1 MAIIN
6 PLSVVYLVISGE
18 HKGRSCVIR
27 SESNNKKLTGV
38 IFNDSDGNRMAVIQ
52 KGRLAQ
58 LEIPGWPEKIH
69 ERSYDLREYRRGQQ
83 GNGTNMLRTTN
94 LAQPWTLKPNDV
106 LATGDTVVEIPRR
119 GFNSSTL
126 IRLDQIGW
134 IELAPRLPIAL
145 WGNKKFRLPMD
156 LRKNDKLATGCLIAE
171 KSASE
176 EVNWTTIFLDRKSC
190 SIEVPSCV
198 PLALS

>member
-1 MAIIN
+1 MAIIS
-6 PLSVVYLVISGE
+6 PLSVVHLVISGK
-18 HKGRSCVIR
+18 HKGKSCVIR
-27 SESNNKKLTGV
+27 SESDNKKLIGV
-38 IFNDSDGNRMAVIQ
+38 IFDGSDGNKVVAIQ
-52 KGRLAQ
+52 KGRLVQ

-69 ERSYDLREYRRGQQ
+69 EESYSLQEYRRRQR

-106 LATGDTVVEIPRR
+106 LATGDIVVEIPRR
-119 GFNSSTL
+119 GFNSSIL

-145 WGNKKFRLPMD
+145 WSNKKFRLPMD
-156 LRKNDKLATGCLIAE
+156 LRKNDKLATGCLIVK